1 MPDVLGHEAGDKD
14 AQQPKHPSHH
24 KHPGVA
30 HDVKQDWDLIR
41 EEEILLKSL
50 NFTKFHL

>member
-14 AQQPKHPSHH
+14 AQQPEHPGHH
-24 KHPGVA
+24 EHPGVA
-30 HDVKQDWDLIR
+30 HDVKQDRDLIR